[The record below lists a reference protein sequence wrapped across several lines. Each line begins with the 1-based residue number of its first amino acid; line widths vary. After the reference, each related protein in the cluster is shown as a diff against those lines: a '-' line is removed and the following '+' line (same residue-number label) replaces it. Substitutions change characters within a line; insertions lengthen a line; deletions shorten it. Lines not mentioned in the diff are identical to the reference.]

1 MVTLIC
7 ELWLLMW
14 RFIMNIGLSKAYDRF
29 LLRQRQSRFC
39 FWVPSF
45 SMRVSSLQ
53 WGKLYLGSS
62 IFSCTWQHEKCGIQV
77 ISQMMNDSYWW
88 WFYGGL
94 PFFVICL
101 VYLRVMIPFIRNS
114 LDRFNHQVSQ
124 SFWQRTTAV
133 NSQPTSMEKGS
144 VVRELC
150 SKKGLSF
157 RLFFVNFIISYN
169 SLD

>member
-1 MVTLIC
+1 
-7 ELWLLMW
+7 
-14 RFIMNIGLSKAYDRF
+14 
-29 LLRQRQSRFC
+29 
-39 FWVPSF
+39 
-45 SMRVSSLQ
+45 MRVSSLQ
-53 WGKLYLGSS
+53 WGKLDLGSS
-62 IFSCTWQHEKCGIQV
+62 IFSCSWQHEKCGIQV
-77 ISQMMNDSYWW
+77 ISQMNDSYWW

-124 SFWQRTTAV
+124 SFWQRTSAV

-144 VVRELC
+144 VVREFC

-157 RLFFVNFIISYN
+157 RLFCEFHTIAWISSTLGHCKFCHAVDHRN
-169 SLD
+169 WLVTHQTLTFFRDLPPWIAVLISLVEQSQ